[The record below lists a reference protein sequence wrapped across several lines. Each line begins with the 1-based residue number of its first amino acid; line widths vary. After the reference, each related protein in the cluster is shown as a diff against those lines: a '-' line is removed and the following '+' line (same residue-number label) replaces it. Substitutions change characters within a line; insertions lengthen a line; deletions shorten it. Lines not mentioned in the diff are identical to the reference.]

1 MMKSKTKKIEV
12 LKETTSDW
20 NYPNHTY
27 VLENGRLVAY
37 KRKGFDGLIRLSS
50 STFIK
55 KRRTFVNVKGEEL
68 KEIMQALCT

>member
-1 MMKSKTKKIEV
+1 MMKSNTKKIEV
-12 LKETTSDW
+12 LKETTDW
-20 NYPNHTY
+20 IFPNHTY

-37 KRKGFDGLIRLSS
+37 KRKGFDGLMRLPS

>member
-1 MMKSKTKKIEV
+1 MMKSSTKKIEV
-12 LKETTSDW
+12 LKETTDW
-20 NYPNHTY
+20 TFPNHTY

-37 KRKGFDGLIRLSS
+37 KRKGFDGLMRLSS

>member
-1 MMKSKTKKIEV
+1 MKNNTKKIEV
-12 LKETTSDW
+12 LKETTDW
-20 NYPNHTY
+20 AFPNHTY

-37 KRKGFDGLIRLSS
+37 KRKGCNELMRLSP

-68 KEIMQALCT
+68 KEIMHALCT